1 MGYKLNKAHPNQM
14 RLSGGREVKIAKSSA
29 TMQLLCGSCSSCR
42 REQET
47 TGWPVP
53 FPGHTSAWP
62 KSMQVIW
69 LFHTFLISE
78 TIGSLFEP
86 IGISR
91 RPSWHHRTAP
101 LPNVDAESTYAT
113 MLRLRGPDDLGC
125 CVVWCQL
132 SNSRFV
138 VALHSWEPITG
149 SLCFLV
155 QRWCAK
161 NDDLL
166 SRINQPSGQ
175 QTTRFRRA
183 YDTEFTTTHLGKTGK
198 ACHAVS
204 KSPSIPKHVVDSHQ
218 EVLVHL
224 ATSNP
229 TNSTLALW
237 ENRHGQIRQV
247 SKLSTY
253 NLDCQKLQDDM
264 LIFHG

>member
-1 MGYKLNKAHPNQM
+1 MCDLGWDTNWTKHTQIRWGFRVVERSRSQSQAPQCNCCVAVAAVA
-14 RLSGGREVKIAKSSA
+14 G
-29 TMQLLCGSCSSCR
+29 
-42 REQET
+42 EQET

-183 YDTEFTTTHLGKTGK
+183 YDTEFTTTHWEKL
-198 ACHAVS
+198 VR
-204 KSPSIPKHVVDSHQ
+204 HVTQ
-218 EVLVHL
+218 F
-224 ATSNP
+224 
-229 TNSTLALW
+229 
-237 ENRHGQIRQV
+237 RQV
-247 SKLSTY
+247 HQFQ
-253 NLDCQKLQDDM
+253 NM
-264 LIFHG
+264 WLIRIKKSWFI